1 MEENLNKEQYSKLL
15 IKKAQKA
22 VKIIKLLVAVAGALA
37 GVLLVFGILALTV
50 IKDTNASLIGFIVIL
65 VVIAAVFVALIALF
79 VYAKINQGKLK
90 KLN

>member
-1 MEENLNKEQYSKLL
+1 MEEKLNKEEYSKLL

-22 VKIIKLLVAVAGALA
+22 VKIIKCLVAVAGALA

-50 IKDTNASLIGFIVIL
+50 IKDTNGSLIGFIVIL

-79 VYAKINQGKLK
+79 ENQSWQIK
-90 KLN
+90 KT